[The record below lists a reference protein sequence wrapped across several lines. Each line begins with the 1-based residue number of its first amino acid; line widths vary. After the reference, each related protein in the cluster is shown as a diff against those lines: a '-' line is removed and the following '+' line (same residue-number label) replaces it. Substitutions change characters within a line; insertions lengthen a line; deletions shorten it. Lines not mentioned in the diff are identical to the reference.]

1 MAKATGG
8 DVILTLMTQV
18 VDVREG
24 LADLRQGVDQAL
36 QGMVV
41 MKRGAD
47 QMDLNLAR
55 MGLVINVMVDTM
67 KSRFD
72 DHEARIAALE
82 RKVGGS

>member
-18 VDVREG
+18 AELREG
-24 LADLRQGVDQAL
+24 LGEVRQGL
-36 QGMVV
+36 SV

-47 QMDLNLAR
+47 QMDRNLTKMA
-55 MGLVINVMVDTM
+55 LVVDVMVDTM

-72 DHEARIAALE
+72 NHEARIAALE